1 MSNFE
6 YDNDEYEYDS
16 ELIRANELVERASQ
30 LRKHNNIKGAI
41 SLYQKSLGI
50 YLNSGAYM
58 KLAEIFNNIV
68 SLVKTESEM
77 LPIMERLR
85 RTINEIEKLD
95 IPEELAELKLA
106 HANLNYKSSN
116 YLDAG
121 NLFIE
126 VAELYS
132 KVDKEEFRNL
142 IGMFYLRAAECFE
155 KISRTKRAEKLI
167 LEAIR
172 IFDSS
177 IFDYRIYLTQL
188 KDQID
193 KKQLSDAIE
202 TIREIAK
209 FFRRLEIE
217 LETTPEEDGSFRNL
231 KRNVLARLIH
241 SVSEYNLLK
250 MICYRFI
257 GEEDKV
263 QDQADKSI
271 KDLIKAIDLIK
282 EELKQEYYS
291 SADLHRLT
299 FDVFLL
305 QMFQEFADHQIEDPI
320 FLIMSGLPKNVKEII
335 KKMRFYDYTVQ
346 LLELNL
352 KDNADLFETMALSQI
367 LDPYREFII
376 KSLKI

>member
-1 MSNFE
+1 MSNFD
-6 YDNDEYEYDS
+6 YDNDEYDV

-30 LRKHNNIKGAI
+30 LRKQNNIKGAI

-50 YLNSGAYM
+50 FLNSGAYM
-58 KLAEIFNNIV
+58 KLAEIFNDIV

-95 IPEELAELKLA
+95 ILEELANLKLA
-106 HANLNYKSSN
+106 QANLSYKSSN

-126 VAELYS
+126 VAELYI
-132 KVDKEEFRNL
+132 KVDQDDFRKL

-177 IFDYRIYLTQL
+177 IFDYRVYLKQL
-188 KDQID
+188 KVQID
-193 KKQLSDAIE
+193 KKQYSDAIE

-217 LETTPEEDGSFRNL
+217 LESTPEEDGVFRNL

-241 SVSEYNLLK
+241 IVSEYNLVK
-250 MICYRFI
+250 MICYRSL

-263 QDQADKSI
+263 REQADKSI
-271 KDLIKAIDLIK
+271 KDLIKAIDFIK

-305 QMFQEFADHQIEDPI
+305 QVFQEYADHQIEDPI
-320 FLIMSGLPKNVKEII
+320 FLIMSGVPKSIKEII
-335 KKMRFYDYTVQ
+335 KKMRFYEYTVQ

-352 KDNADLFETMALSQI
+352 RDNADILEGMVLSQI

-376 KSLKI
+376 KSLKS

>member
-1 MSNFE
+1 MSKLDYDDDE
-6 YDNDEYEYDS
+6 YDV

-30 LRKHNNIKGAI
+30 LRKQNNIKGAI

-50 YLNSGAYM
+50 YLSSGAYM
-58 KLAEIFNNIV
+58 KLAGIFNDIV
-68 SLVKTESEM
+68 SLVKKETEM

-121 NLFIE
+121 NIFIE
-126 VAELYS
+126 VADLYK
-132 KVDKEEFRNL
+132 KVDGDEFRKL

-193 KKQLSDAIE
+193 KKQYLDAIE

-217 LETTPEEDGSFRNL
+217 LESTPEEDGVFRNL
-231 KRNVLARLIH
+231 KNNVLARLIH
-241 SVSEYNLLK
+241 IVSEYNLLK
-250 MICYRFI
+250 MICFRFI

-263 QDQADKSI
+263 RDQADKSI
-271 KDLIKAIDLIK
+271 KDLIKAIDFIK

-299 FDVFLL
+299 FDIFLL

-320 FLIMSGLPKNVKEII
+320 FLIMSGVPKSIKEII

-352 KDNADLFETMALSQI
+352 KDNTDLLETMVLSQI
-367 LDPYREFII
+367 LDPYREFIV

>member
-1 MSNFE
+1 
-6 YDNDEYEYDS
+6 
-16 ELIRANELVERASQ
+16 
-30 LRKHNNIKGAI
+30 
-41 SLYQKSLGI
+41 
-50 YLNSGAYM
+50 M
-58 KLAEIFNNIV
+58 KLAEIFNDIV
-68 SLVKTESEM
+68 SLVKKESEM

-95 IPEELAELKLA
+95 LLEELANLKLA
-106 HANLNYKSSN
+106 HANLTYKSSN

-126 VAELYS
+126 VAELYK
-132 KVDKEEFRNL
+132 KVDQDEFRKL

-177 IFDYRIYLTQL
+177 IFDYRIYLKQL

-193 KKQLSDAIE
+193 NKKYQEAVE

-217 LETTPEEDGSFRNL
+217 LESTPEEDGIFRNL
-231 KRNVLARLIH
+231 KSNVLARLIH
-241 SVSEYNLLK
+241 IVSEYNLIK

-263 QDQADKSI
+263 REQADKSI
-271 KDLIKAIDLIK
+271 KDLIKAIDFIK
-282 EELKQEYYS
+282 EELKQDFYS

-299 FDVFLL
+299 FDMFLL

-320 FLIMSGLPKNVKEII
+320 FLIMSGIPKSIKEII
-335 KKMRFYDYTVQ
+335 KKMRFYDYTIQ

-352 KDNADLFETMALSQI
+352 KDNADLLETMVLSQI
-367 LDPYREFII
+367 LDPFREFII

>member
-1 MSNFE
+1 MSNFD
-6 YDNDEYEYDS
+6 YDNDEYDV
-16 ELIRANELVERASQ
+16 ELIRANELVESATE
-30 LRKHNNIKGAI
+30 LRKQNNIKGAI

-68 SLVKTESEM
+68 SLVKKESEM
-77 LPIMERLR
+77 LPIMEKLR
-85 RTINEIEKLD
+85 RTINDIEKLD
-95 IPEELAELKLA
+95 ILEELANLKLA
-106 HANLNYKSSN
+106 YANLEYKSSN

-126 VAELYS
+126 VADLYT
-132 KVDKEEFRNL
+132 KVDQDEFRKL

-167 LEAIR
+167 LDAIR

-188 KDQID
+188 KEQID
-193 KKQLSDAIE
+193 KKQFLDAIE

-209 FFRRLEIE
+209 FFRRLQFE
-217 LETTPEEDGSFRNL
+217 LESTPEEDGVFRNL
-231 KRNVLARLIH
+231 KSNVMARLIH
-241 SVSEYNLLK
+241 IVSEYNLLK
-250 MICYRFI
+250 MMCYRFI
-257 GEEDKV
+257 GDDEKV
-263 QDQADKSI
+263 RKQADKSI
-271 KDLIKAIDLIK
+271 KDLIKAIDFIK

-346 LLELNL
+346 ILELNL
-352 KDNADLFETMALSQI
+352 KDNADLFETIALSQI
-367 LDPYREFII
+367 LEPYRNFII
-376 KSLKI
+376 KSLA

>member
-1 MSNFE
+1 MSNFD
-6 YDNDEYEYDS
+6 YDNDEYDV
-16 ELIRANELVERASQ
+16 ELIRANELVESATE
-30 LRKHNNIKGAI
+30 LRKQNNIKGAI

-68 SLVKTESEM
+68 SLVKKESEM
-77 LPIMERLR
+77 LPIMEKLR
-85 RTINEIEKLD
+85 RTINDIEKLD
-95 IPEELAELKLA
+95 ILEELANLKLA
-106 HANLNYKSSN
+106 YANLEYKSSN

-126 VAELYS
+126 VADLYT
-132 KVDKEEFRNL
+132 KVDQDEFRKL

-167 LEAIR
+167 LDAIR

-188 KDQID
+188 KEQID
-193 KKQLSDAIE
+193 KKQFLDAIE

-209 FFRRLEIE
+209 FFRRLQFE
-217 LETTPEEDGSFRNL
+217 LESTPEEDGVFRNL
-231 KRNVLARLIH
+231 KSNVMARLIH
-241 SVSEYNLLK
+241 IVSEYNLLK
-250 MICYRFI
+250 MMCYRFI
-257 GEEDKV
+257 GDDEKV
-263 QDQADKSI
+263 RKQADKSI
-271 KDLIKAIDLIK
+271 KDLIKAIDFIK

-346 LLELNL
+346 ILELNL
-352 KDNADLFETMALSQI
+352 KDNADLFETIALSQI
-367 LDPYREFII
+367 LDPYRDFII
-376 KSLKI
+376 KSLA

>member
-1 MSNFE
+1 MSNFD
-6 YDNDEYEYDS
+6 YDNDEYDV
-16 ELIRANELVERASQ
+16 ELIRANELVERASK
-30 LRKHNNIKGAI
+30 LREQNNIKGAI

-50 YLNSGAYM
+50 FLSSGAYM
-58 KLAEIFNNIV
+58 KLAEIFNDIV
-68 SLVKTESEM
+68 SLVKKESEM
-77 LPIMERLR
+77 LPIMEKLR

-95 IPEELAELKLA
+95 LLEELAELKLA

-121 NLFIE
+121 NIFIE
-126 VAELYS
+126 VAELY
-132 KVDKEEFRNL
+132 KRVDQDEFRKL

-177 IFDYRIYLTQL
+177 IFDYRIYLKQL

-193 KKQLSDAIE
+193 KKSFSDAIE

-209 FFRRLEIE
+209 FFRRLKIE
-217 LETTPEEDGSFRNL
+217 LESTPEEDGVFRNL
-231 KRNVLARLIH
+231 KSNVLARLIH
-241 SVSEYNLLK
+241 IVSEYNLLK
-250 MICYRFI
+250 MMCYRFL

-263 QDQADKSI
+263 REQADKSI
-271 KDLIKAIDLIK
+271 KDLTKAIDLIK
-282 EELKQEYYS
+282 NELKQEYYS

-299 FDVFLL
+299 FDIFLL

-320 FLIMSGLPKNVKEII
+320 FLIMSGLPKNIKEII

-346 LLELNL
+346 ILELNL
-352 KDNADLFETMALSQI
+352 KDNADLFESIVLSQI